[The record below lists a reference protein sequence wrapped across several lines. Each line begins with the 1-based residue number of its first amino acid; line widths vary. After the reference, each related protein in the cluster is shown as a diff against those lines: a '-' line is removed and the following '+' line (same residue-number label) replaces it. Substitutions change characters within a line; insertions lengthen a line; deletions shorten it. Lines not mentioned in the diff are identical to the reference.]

1 MTTQTIMKAEITS
14 DLDDRSDLVDEIA
27 SAITSAITHSQRDRF
42 YWNEK
47 RSLTFSTVA
56 SQQNYTSSDAANIPN
71 MLRIDQAHITV
82 SGQRRELR
90 RVNFYELE
98 TLYDTSASSGEP
110 FEYAYHDREIW
121 LYPIPSTTYTVRVLG
136 HMIVAAPA
144 TDGEASNPWMTE
156 AYELIRCRAKAYLA
170 MHKLRDPELAQ
181 SMQAMEADALARLRK
196 ETALRLGTGMFTPTE
211 F

>member
-1 MTTQTIMKAEITS
+1 MTTLTALKAEIVS
-14 DLDDRSDLVDEIA
+14 DLDDRTDLTDEIA
-27 SAITSAITHSQRDRF
+27 SAITSAITYYQRTRF
-42 YWNEK
+42 YFNEK

-56 SQQNYTSSDAANIPN
+56 AQQNYTSSDAANIPN
-71 MLRIDQAHITV
+71 MLRIDLVHFTV

-90 RVNFYELE
+90 RRNFYELE

-110 FEYAYHDREIW
+110 FLYAYHDREIW

-170 MHKLRDPELAQ
+170 AHKLRDPELAQ
-181 SMQAMEADALARLRK
+181 TMQALEFDALGRLNK
-196 ETALRLGTGMFTPTE
+196 ETALRLGTGMITPTE